1 MRKFFYAAAVVGVMV
16 LGTATPA
23 RAAFEIALQ
32 EAGVNG
38 GASTV
43 VVSGTNFSNLNWD
56 GTYGDFTVEVL
67 GGSAHNAASL
77 SDLLS
82 STTRV
87 TNNSSATQTL
97 KIIVSQTD
105 YTLPSGST
113 LSVESGLGGS
123 VSTGT
128 LTMTNI
134 FQAYADA
141 GNTLRGTTDFTTGP
155 QTASPNG
162 STFDTGSARG
172 TFLRTGSYSL
182 TTITTFTLSGGG
194 VANFSAHEN
203 VTAPGVVPNQP
214 LPAPAGLVLAL
225 TGIPVLGLGAWV
237 RRRAAGE

>member
-1 MRKFFYAAAVVGVMV
+1 MRKFFYAAVVVGIAV
-16 LGTATPA
+16 LGSATPA

-38 GASTV
+38 GAATV
-43 VVSGTNFSNLNWD
+43 VVSGANFSNLNWD
-56 GTYGDFTVEVL
+56 GTYGTFTVEVL
-67 GGSAHNAASL
+67 GGSSHNDATL

-87 TNNSSATQTL
+87 TNNGTDTNTL

-105 YTLPSGST
+105 YTLPVGST
-113 LSVESGLGGS
+113 MAVESGLGGS

-128 LTMTNI
+128 LSMTNI

-155 QTASPNG
+155 QSASPNG
-162 STFDTGSARG
+162 STFDTGSATG

-194 VANFSAHEN
+194 VANFSSHEN
-203 VTAPGVVPNQP
+203 LKAPSAVPTP
-214 LPAPAGLVLAL
+214 TGLVLAL
-225 TGIPVLGLGAWV
+225 TGIPVLGLGAWARH
-237 RRRAAGE
+237 RRVAGE

>member
-1 MRKFFYAAAVVGVMV
+1 MRKFCFAAVMIGLMV
-16 LGTATPA
+16 LGSATPA

-38 GASTV
+38 GAATV
-43 VVSGTNFSNLNWD
+43 VVSGANFSNLNWD
-56 GTYGDFTVEVL
+56 GNYGDFTVEVL
-67 GGSAHNAASL
+67 GGSSHNAATL

-87 TNNSSATQTL
+87 TNNSTDTKTL
-97 KIIVSQTD
+97 MILVSQTD
-105 YTLPSGST
+105 YTLPVGSP

-128 LTMTNI
+128 LSMTNI

-155 QTASPNG
+155 QSAAPNG
-162 STFDTGSARG
+162 STFDTGSATG
-172 TFLRTGSYSL
+172 LFSRTGSYSL

-194 VANFSAHEN
+194 VANFSSHEN
-203 VTAPGVVPNQP
+203 LKAPTAAS
-214 LPAPAGLVLAL
+214 APTGLVLAL
-225 TGIPVLGLGAWV
+225 TGLPVLGLAAWAR
-237 RRRAAGE
+237 RRRAAGV

>member
-1 MRKFFYAAAVVGVMV
+1 MRKLFFAAVVVGITV
-16 LGTATPA
+16 LGSATPA

-38 GASTV
+38 GAPLV
-43 VVSGTNFSNLNWD
+43 VASGADFSNISFN
-56 GTYGDFTVEVL
+56 GTFGDFTVDVL
-67 GGSAHNAASL
+67 GGSSHNGATL

-87 TNNSSATQTL
+87 TNNSGTTQTL
-97 KIIVSQTD
+97 TIIVSQTN
-105 YTLPSGST
+105 YTLPVGST
-113 LSVESGLGGS
+113 MAVESGLGGS

-141 GNTLRGTTDFTTGP
+141 GNTLRGTTAFTTGS
-155 QTASPNG
+155 QTATPNG
-162 STFDTGSARG
+162 STFDTGSATG

-194 VANFSAHEN
+194 VANFSSHEN
-203 VTAPGVVPNQP
+203 LNAPSAVPVP
-214 LPAPAGLVLAL
+214 SGLVLAL